1 MFYKDSNY
9 EKSRI
14 MPAKNTEKFVSL
26 MESDVLKF
34 ATRAEEN
41 KIRKEQPKVSFLALV
56 IIFLAAE
63 NEN

>member
-34 ATRAEEN
+34 AKRAEEN
-41 KIRKEQPKVSFLALV
+41 QNTKRTTEGFVPGFGYYISRG
-56 IIFLAAE
+56 
-63 NEN
+63 

>member
-1 MFYKDSNY
+1 
-9 EKSRI
+9 

-41 KIRKEQPKVSFLALV
+41 QNTTRTTEGFVPGFGNYISRG
-56 IIFLAAE
+56 
-63 NEN
+63 